1 MLRGDPNSEYDTWS
15 EPDVGASRTRMGLSR
30 HVLDLIEKTGH
41 VMRRDADDD
50 DDSSDAEKGRREKR
64 EFSIFGFGLRFVAN
78 FHKKSNFFA
87 SISGGFPEENVQSDL
102 FAFYI

>member
-1 MLRGDPNSEYDTWS
+1 MVQVGGDPNSEYDTWS

-41 VMRRDADDD
+41 VVRRNVDDD

-64 EFSIFGFGLRFVAN
+64 EFSV
-78 FHKKSNFFA
+78 
-87 SISGGFPEENVQSDL
+87 SISDVKCNPNFAKNV
-102 FAFYI
+102 

>member
-64 EFSIFGFGLRFVAN
+64 EFSIFGFGFGSVAIC
-78 FHKKSNFFA
+78 FLS
-87 SISGGFPEENVQSDL
+87 
-102 FAFYI
+102 